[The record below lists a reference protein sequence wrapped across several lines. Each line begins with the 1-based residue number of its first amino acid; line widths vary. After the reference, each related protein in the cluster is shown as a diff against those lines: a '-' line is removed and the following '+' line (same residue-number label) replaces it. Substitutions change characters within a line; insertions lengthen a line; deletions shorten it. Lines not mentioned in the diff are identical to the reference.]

1 MKRELQYISSL
12 KEDLLKEQ
20 ELVSLELK
28 KLETEKVEIKLDC
41 EQRGK
46 AWQNYKV

>member
-12 KEDLLKEQ
+12 KEDPLKEQ
-20 ELVSLELK
+20 ELVSSELK